1 MIGGEKVDSL
11 VNATD
16 QNSRLL
22 MGPEMILC
30 RAVPAAPDNPHTSVV
45 DSLHKFFG
53 LGSAKADLRP
63 R

>member
-11 VNATD
+11 GETTD
-16 QNSRLL
+16 QNCRLL
-22 MGPEMILC
+22 KGQEMILS
-30 RAVPAAPDNPHTSVV
+30 RAVPAAPDNPQTSVV

-53 LGSAKADLRP
+53 LGPAKADLRS